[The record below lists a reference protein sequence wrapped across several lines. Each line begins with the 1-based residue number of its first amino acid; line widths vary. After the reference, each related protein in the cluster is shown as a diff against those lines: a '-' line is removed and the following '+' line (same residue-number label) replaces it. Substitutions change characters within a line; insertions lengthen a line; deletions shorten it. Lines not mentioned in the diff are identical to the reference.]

1 MHPTDTDTDAAN
13 FAKLLNLVH
22 GYNVSQTLYVAAKL
36 GIADLLIS
44 GPKSAESLADSTR
57 TKAPALFRVMR
68 ALCSIGVFERQG
80 ELFALAPLGQLLR
93 SDRPDSL
100 RAAAMLFNE
109 EPYRAH
115 AELLSTLRTGET
127 AFNRLYGMGHFEY
140 LETHPEA
147 AETFNKA
154 MVQMTRRLNE
164 DITKLYDFSGSEMVV
179 DVGSGYGKLVA
190 AILAANPKVRGAVF
204 DLESALVG
212 APALM
217 KEAGVADRC
226 DVVVGDMFDSM
237 PISADVYLLKSVIHD
252 WDDERCG
259 VILRNIRKTIR
270 PGGKLLLV
278 ERLIDDGNEPCW
290 GKFVDLVML
299 VVSGGRERTVAEYTS
314 MYADAGFTLTRTIG
328 IANGFAI
335 IEGVPA

>member
-1 MHPTDTDTDAAN
+1 MHTTETNPAH
-13 FAKLLNLVH
+13 FAQLLNLVH
-22 GYNVSQTLYVAAKL
+22 GYNVSQTIYVAAKL
-36 GIADLLIS
+36 GIADLLAA
-44 GPKSAESLADSTR
+44 GPKSAEALADTTH
-57 TKAPALFRVMR
+57 TKAPALFRVLR
-68 ALCSIGVFERQG
+68 ALSSIGIFERQG
-80 ELFALAPLGQLLR
+80 DLFALAPLGELLR

-100 RAAAMLFNE
+100 RAAATLFNE

-115 AELLSTLRTGET
+115 AELLNTVRTGET

-147 AETFNKA
+147 AETFNSA
-154 MVQMTRRLNE
+154 MVQMTRRLND
-164 DITKLYDFSGSEMVV
+164 DITRLYDFAEGELVV
-179 DVGSGYGKLVA
+179 DVGGGYGRLVA
-190 AILAANPKVRGAVF
+190 GILAANLGVQGAVF
-204 DLESALVG
+204 DLASAVAG

-217 KEAGVADRC
+217 QAAGVADRC
-226 DVVVGDMFDSM
+226 EVIVGDMFDNM
-237 PISADVYLLKSVIHD
+237 PISADVYVLKSVIHD
-252 WDDERCG
+252 WDDERCET
-259 VILRNIRKTIR
+259 ILRNIRKSIR
-270 PGGKLLLV
+270 PDGKLLLV

-314 MYADAGFTLTRTIG
+314 MYAASGFKLTRTIA